1 MADSQTRA
9 QDPSVGDSA
18 VDLTAPVVTRE
29 GSVRSTSITG
39 SNNLTTFN
47 KNQPLAKSNS
57 VLSHKSIPFT
67 GAYPIGHLKVV
78 QAAESISEG
87 SENSTPASDNA
98 GTTTGSLQTSGNT
111 SVSPTAAPLP
121 PPKGDIFV
129 LLSIPFESQVG
140 CDVMALTVK
149 KTTNTQTAGNRD
161 ADNSALLG
169 FRDLPPGAH
178 FVWLSSPGAMSRQ
191 GYWFVTLQEPYSA
204 VRVKQWDRFNEVLG
218 ECASQYEARSLTD
231 DIAAVYPRLVAYN
244 SAGHSAA
251 TSGLPATLSTSAR
264 QPYLGP
270 PPRESETAVP
280 DAGIWAG
287 LTSCISE
294 SVLAR
299 ITGQKASATT
309 GTKEQST
316 AVVAAAT
323 AGATSAVTHTEWM
336 VSTTDTAKGEI
347 AMPRAATSQL
357 WAGFAEFTFLLAKDD
372 LDPYQLIASRDKSK
386 SSNNGQPALA
396 SSLASPDKFASKAG
410 SSDTTDR
417 IIAIFDHTWAT
428 NGNGQLSDNDLIGE
442 LQFAFLTGTLLS
454 NLSCLEQW
462 WHLVLKIFL
471 RARDLVSRR
480 PTLCRSFIQTLHCQ
494 FLYLERHVSGG
505 FLGHTSATTAANAT
519 TTAGTDADAGGTGI
533 FEAKPQGAAR
543 LQASLTDFKRHL
555 NETLLGLGKAA
566 SPEEAAVG
574 EAFASL
580 EAALWKY
587 GWDLRSD
594 YGAGNN
600 GDNNNEIDDNRGGR
614 FGDPADN
621 DDADGEMDYYEEAIN
636 RTTGPGQKSSRKHHS
651 GLSDTDSDS
660 DQPVLV
666 DLDGDGREVGL
677 LSWD

>member
-1 MADSQTRA
+1 
-9 QDPSVGDSA
+9 
-18 VDLTAPVVTRE
+18 
-29 GSVRSTSITG
+29 
-39 SNNLTTFN
+39 
-47 KNQPLAKSNS
+47 
-57 VLSHKSIPFT
+57 
-67 GAYPIGHLKVV
+67 
-78 QAAESISEG
+78 
-87 SENSTPASDNA
+87 
-98 GTTTGSLQTSGNT
+98 
-111 SVSPTAAPLP
+111 
-121 PPKGDIFV
+121 
-129 LLSIPFESQVG
+129 
-140 CDVMALTVK
+140 MALTVK
-149 KTTNTQTAGNRD
+149 KTAITQTQTAGDGD

-191 GYWFVTLQEPYSA
+191 GYWFVTQPEPYSA

-218 ECASQYEARSLTD
+218 ECASQYEERSLAD
-231 DIAAVYPRLVAYN
+231 DITTVYPRLVAYN
-244 SAGHSAA
+244 SAGHSATA
-251 TSGLPATLSTSAR
+251 PSGRPPTTSASAR
-264 QPYLGP
+264 QPYPGP

-280 DAGIWAG
+280 EAGIWAG

-299 ITGQKASATT
+299 ITGQKASATV

-323 AGATSAVTHTEWM
+323 AGATTAATHIEWM

-347 AMPRAATSQL
+347 AMPRAAAASQL
-357 WAGFAEFTFLLAKDD
+357 WAGFAEFTFLFAKDD

-386 SSNNGQPALA
+386 SSNNGQAA
-396 SSLASPDKFASKAG
+396 STSVLQNGNTDTSTNKIV

-417 IIAIFDHTWAT
+417 ITALLDHSSSLKDD
-428 NGNGQLSDNDLIGE
+428 GSKKLLGDIDLIGE
-442 LQFAFLTGTLLS
+442 LQFTFLTGTLLS

-471 RARDLVSRR
+471 RAQNLVSRR
-480 PTLCRSFIQTLHCQ
+480 PALCRLFIQTLHCQ

-505 FLGHTSATTAANAT
+505 FLGHTSATTAANGASGANT
-519 TTAGTDADAGGTGI
+519 ATAGTDADAGGTGI

-555 NETLLGLGKAA
+555 NETLLGLGNNA

-594 YGAGNN
+594 YGADNS
-600 GDNNNEIDDNRGGR
+600 GDNSNDIDDNRGSR

-666 DLDGDGREVGL
+666 DLDENGREVGL